1 MNINEALVLISEV
14 LVNLESENLLD
25 APVVFSDNLPLLGPN
40 SPLDSLSFISFL
52 TELEDRVTLLNSRDT
67 YIVLNE
73 IAEFDVSSNRLT
85 ALQLA
90 SHLTKLVNE

>member
-1 MNINEALVLISEV
+1 MNSKEALVLISEV
-14 LVNLESENLLD
+14 LVNLENENLLD
-25 APVVFSDNLPLLGPN
+25 VPVVFSDNLPLLGPD

-52 TELEDRVTLLNSRDT
+52 TELEDRLTILNNRDT
-67 YIVLNE
+67 YIVLND

-85 ALQLA
+85 AMQLA